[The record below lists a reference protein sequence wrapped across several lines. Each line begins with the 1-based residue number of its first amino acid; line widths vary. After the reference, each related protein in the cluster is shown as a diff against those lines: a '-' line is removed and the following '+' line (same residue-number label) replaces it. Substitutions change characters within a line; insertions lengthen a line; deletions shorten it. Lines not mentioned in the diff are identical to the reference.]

1 MNDSYTKK
9 IIHFGFFT
17 KINCYDIC
25 YFQSR
30 YCYLRGTH
38 LKTSTSLFY
47 VNDVILPVLSSLF
60 DHLAAYEY
68 GNELLGKKY
77 LILIQFYKRYIIKL
91 NSLYILSKIVNEI
104 QVAAYKM
111 LSSLYILGTDT
122 SLTHDR

>member
-1 MNDSYTKK
+1 
-9 IIHFGFFT
+9 
-17 KINCYDIC
+17 
-25 YFQSR
+25 
-30 YCYLRGTH
+30 

-68 GNELLGKKY
+68 GNELLCKKY
-77 LILIQFYKRYIIKL
+77 RYIFIL
-91 NSLYILSKIVNEI
+91 LFTILLYIYIYILSKIVNEI

-111 LSSLYILGTDT
+111 LSSLYTLGTDT